1 MAAATVML
9 LLSILIAGVVAAPLN
24 PPPQMP
30 SVRGFPAWLN
40 PKWTP
45 TYNLTQ
51 STMTQAS

>member
-1 MAAATVML
+1 VGWRGKMATVML
-9 LLSILIAGVVAAPLN
+9 LLSILIAGVVAA
-24 PPPQMP
+24 PQMP